1 MFGQDKRG
9 RFAQQ
14 MISSENNAKN
24 FLWKKANKLEKE
36 NEKLQARLQD
46 ALDKNKK
53 CVTAY
58 SDVLKQLRSSHEEIA
73 LHKVMQLNYEDEIK
87 ILKKRIETIKT
98 KNTHPFKSNTHVLN
112 EWDQMMKNMSKQME
126 TFASKH
132 FGEKKPEKVA
142 DVTPINVPIKR
153 THTPIHKYNKFGSYA
168 KI

>member
-36 NEKLQARLQD
+36 NEKLQARLKD
-46 ALDKNKK
+46 ALAKNKK

-58 SDVLKQLRSSHEEIA
+58 SDVLKQLRNSHEEIA

-87 ILKKRIETIKT
+87 ILKNRIKTIKT

-132 FGEKKPEKVA
+132 FGEKKQK
-142 DVTPINVPIKR
+142 K
-153 THTPIHKYNKFGSYA
+153 
-168 KI
+168 

>member
-58 SDVLKQLRSSHEEIA
+58 SDVLKQLRNSQEEIA

-87 ILKKRIETIKT
+87 ILKNRIKTIKT
-98 KNTHPFKSNTHVLN
+98 KNTHPLKSNTHVLN

-153 THTPIHKYNKFGSYA
+153 THTPIHKYINNSFA

>member
-1 MFGQDKRG
+1 MFGQDIRG

-58 SDVLKQLRSSHEEIA
+58 SDVLKQLRACHEEIA

-87 ILKKRIETIKT
+87 ILNKRIETIKT

-112 EWDQMMKNMSKQME
+112 EWNQMMKNMSNQME

-132 FGEKKPEKVA
+132 FGEKKTEKVA
-142 DVTPINVPIKR
+142 NVTPVNVPIKR
-153 THTPIHKYNKFGSYA
+153 THTPIHKYNNGSFA

>member
-58 SDVLKQLRSSHEEIA
+58 SDVLKQLRNCHEEIA
-73 LHKVMQLNYEDEIK
+73 LHKVMQLNYEDEVK
-87 ILKKRIETIKT
+87 IMKKRIETIKT

-112 EWDQMMKNMSKQME
+112 EWDEMMKNMSKQME

-132 FGEKKPEKVA
+132 FGEKKPA
-142 DVTPINVPIKR
+142 NVTPINVPIKR
-153 THTPIHKYNKFGSYA
+153 THTPIHKYNNGSFT

>member
-58 SDVLKQLRSSHEEIA
+58 SDVLKQLRNSHEEIA

-87 ILKKRIETIKT
+87 ILKNRIETIKT
-98 KNTHPFKSNTHVLN
+98 KNIYDGYPRNS
-112 EWDQMMKNMSKQME
+112 
-126 TFASKH
+126 
-132 FGEKKPEKVA
+132 
-142 DVTPINVPIKR
+142 
-153 THTPIHKYNKFGSYA
+153 
-168 KI
+168 

>member
-58 SDVLKQLRSSHEEIA
+58 SDVLKQLRNSHEEIA

-87 ILKKRIETIKT
+87 ILKNRIKTIKT
-98 KNTHPFKSNTHVLN
+98 KNTHPLKSNTHVLN

-132 FGEKKPEKVA
+132 FGEKKQK
-142 DVTPINVPIKR
+142 K
-153 THTPIHKYNKFGSYA
+153 
-168 KI
+168 